1 MTTQDLLR
9 EVLKDSIFQ
18 EKYGISKE
26 ELASVSFDK
35 ESRYPIIETIKTI
48 IQLKDSGTLD
58 GNVYKTIR
66 QNIFNITD

>member
-35 ESRYPIIETIKTI
+35 EAGYPIIETIKTI

>member
-18 EKYGISKE
+18 VKYGISKE
-26 ELASVSFDK
+26 ELNSVSFD
-35 ESRYPIIETIKTI
+35 STSPHQIIETLKTI

-58 GNVYKTIR
+58 INVYKSIK
-66 QNIFNITD
+66 QNIFNISD